1 MGERFEG
8 LRKIPQEPAARLLA
22 AAGVKL
28 STPVKAPATA
38 SVGAVLE
45 ELQGAG
51 AFVDMLRLLAV
62 ALPPRERTWWACLA
76 GRDLVGP
83 QTDPVPRPLAS
94 AEAWVYR
101 PSEETRA
108 AAQLAADTAET
119 GDDTALCASIAVM
132 ADGTLG
138 TGDLA
143 ELEAPPGAAA
153 NMAFGINVMALDV
166 LGNDIE
172 ASADLLIDR
181 ALDIAR
187 GGNGRIERPYGG
199 PA

>member
-22 AAGVKL
+22 GANVRL
-28 STPVKAPATA
+28 QTPLRGPATA
-38 SVGAVLE
+38 TVSAVLS
-45 ELQGAG
+45 ELDRIG
-51 AFVDMLRLLAV
+51 AFVDMLRLLSV

-76 GRDLVGP
+76 GRDLLGP
-83 QTDPVPRPLAS
+83 QIDPLPRALAM
-94 AEAWVYR
+94 AEAWVFR

-108 AAQLAADTAET
+108 AAQAAAEAADSD
-119 GDDTALCASIAVM
+119 DDTAMCATIAVM
-132 ADGTLG
+132 SEGSLG
-138 TGDLA
+138 TGA
-143 ELEAPPGAAA
+143 MQGYEAPPGAAA
-153 NMAFGINVMALDV
+153 NMAFGINIMALDA
-166 LGNDIE
+166 LGEDIE

-187 GGNGRIERPYGG
+187 GGNGRIARPFGG